1 MIAVIWDDGGSLP
14 QEGSEA
20 LSPAVGLKACQVS
33 FVWLFSVPLTL
44 NPLKKHNPISAI
56 GTDTMMSD
64 VVTLPGSWQ
73 VEVPRTHPPPGD
85 PRPTRLQP
93 GAAVGRSRCG
103 QWCRGRRK
111 KEEGAESCKAQGRS
125 GSTNCF
131 HGEETCCSS
140 HLRPET
146 QPTPAHVCW
155 DPLYSCHLRWGRGF
169 LTGPRRRLSSCLC
182 RGPRG
187 PRDASPLSR
196 ARAASHPGTCPH
208 GGWCQPPLPWSL
220 S

>member
-73 VEVPRTHPPPGD
+73 VEVPGTHPPPGD
-85 PRPTRLQP
+85 PQAHPAPARGCRGPLKMW
-93 GAAVGRSRCG
+93 AVVSRKMEEGGRSRVL
-103 QWCRGRRK
+103 Q
-111 KEEGAESCKAQGRS
+111 
-125 GSTNCF
+125 
-131 HGEETCCSS
+131 
-140 HLRPET
+140 
-146 QPTPAHVCW
+146 
-155 DPLYSCHLRWGRGF
+155 
-169 LTGPRRRLSSCLC
+169 GPRSFRVNEL
-182 RGPRG
+182 
-187 PRDASPLSR
+187 LSR
-196 ARAASHPGTCPH
+196 
-208 GGWCQPPLPWSL
+208 
-220 S
+220 